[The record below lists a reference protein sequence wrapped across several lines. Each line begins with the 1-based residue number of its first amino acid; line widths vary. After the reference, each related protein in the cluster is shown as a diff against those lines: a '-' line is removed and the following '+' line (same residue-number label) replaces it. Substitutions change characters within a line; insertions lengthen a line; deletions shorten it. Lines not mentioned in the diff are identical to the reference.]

1 MKKSEQRTEPAGEAV
16 PAKGRP
22 RSQEAHQAILDAAL
36 DLVFETGF
44 RALSM
49 DAVAS
54 TAGVGKMTIYRR
66 WPNKAALVMDAF
78 LTKVGPHTGFPDA
91 PTAVES
97 IRLQLRLQVKA
108 FRGRYGRIIK
118 SLLGEAQYD
127 EQLATA
133 FREKWIAPRR
143 ELARAAIMKA
153 IAEGDVRKGVD
164 TDVVIDML
172 YAPIYYRLQI
182 GTGPLSD
189 AFVEQVLKQALQGIS
204 KPD

>member
-1 MKKSEQRTEPAGEAV
+1 MKKSANRSAPADEPV
-16 PAKGRP
+16 TAKGRP

-36 DLVFETGF
+36 DLVFEAGF

-49 DAVAS
+49 DAVAAS
-54 TAGVGKMTIYRR
+54 AGVGKMTIYRR

-97 IRLQLRLQVKA
+97 IRLQMRLQVKA

-127 EQLATA
+127 EQLASA
-133 FREKWIAPRR
+133 FREKWISPRR
-143 ELARAAIMKA
+143 ELARSAIMRA
-153 IAEGDVRKGVD
+153 IGEGEVRKDVD
-164 TDVVIDML
+164 LDVVIDML

-189 AFVEQVLKQALQGIS
+189 AFVEQVLTQALQGIA
-204 KPD
+204 KRD

>member
-1 MKKSEQRTEPAGEAV
+1 MKRSEPRTEPAGEPV

-36 DLVFETGF
+36 DLVFESGF

-78 LTKVGPHTGFPDA
+78 LTKVGPHTGFPVA

-127 EQLATA
+127 EQLAAA

-143 ELARAAIMKA
+143 ELARAAIMQA

-164 TDVVIDML
+164 IDVVIDML

-189 AFVEQVLKQALQGIS
+189 AFVQQVLKQALHGIA